1 VGASIARVSRIGGTA
16 MTGFDWGVIVRA
28 LPFLWDGMTVSLMLT
43 AAGIVGGIVFGTLLA
58 TMRLS
63 PVRAVAALAALY
75 VNTFRSL
82 PLILILFWFYFLMP
96 FAIGRPIG
104 AFPSAITAFV
114 MFEAAYFCE
123 IIRAGIMSVPRGQA
137 LAAKATGMTP
147 WQTMRLVI
155 LPQAFRAM
163 TPVMLTQSIV
173 MFQDTSLVYV
183 ITLRDFMT
191 AASIVAGRDGRVIEL
206 YCFAA
211 AVYFVLCFTASVAV
225 RATRRRVAA

>member
-1 VGASIARVSRIGGTA
+1 

-43 AAGIVGGIVFGTLLA
+43 AAGIAGGIVFGTLLA

-63 PVRAVAALAALY
+63 PVRPVAALAALY

-96 FAIGRPIG
+96 LAIGRPIG

-123 IIRAGIMSVPRGQA
+123 IIRAGILSVPRGQA

-155 LPQAFRAM
+155 LPQAFRARFARAVADRVVFM
-163 TPVMLTQSIV
+163 HEGEILEARPTADFFRAPQSE
-173 MFQDTSLVYV
+173 
-183 ITLRDFMT
+183 R
-191 AASIVAGRDGRVIEL
+191 ARVFL
-206 YCFAA
+206 SK
-211 AVYFVLCFTASVAV
+211 VLAH
-225 RATRRRVAA
+225 

>member
-1 VGASIARVSRIGGTA
+1 
-16 MTGFDWGVIVRA
+16 MNGFDWGVIVRA

-43 AAGIVGGIVFGTLLA
+43 AAGIAGGIVFGTLLA
-58 TMRLS
+58 VMRLS
-63 PVRAVAALAALY
+63 HLRPVAALAALY

-123 IIRAGIMSVPRGQA
+123 IIRAGILSVPHGQA

-211 AVYFVLCFTASVAV
+211 AVYFVLCFTASLAV